1 MNGAVRYRSRDMAL
15 IAERARS
22 FGAPFAPVGPGRF
35 LPLDEPSYAV
45 LRSLAGGPF
54 AAHDVARILGEIV
67 DESLHLS
74 PPALKAALG
83 RLIEL
88 GLVADGSAERGAA
101 ADPGPRSYGRTAL
114 GEAVMVA
121 ESGRRRRAA
130 PPELG
135 DFLAA
140 GRMRIA

>member
-1 MNGAVRYRSRDMAL
+1 MAL

-22 FGAPFAPVGPGRF
+22 SDGPFAPPRPERF

-45 LRSLAGGPF
+45 LRSLAGGPY
-54 AAHDVARILGEIV
+54 AAHEVARILGEIV

-74 PPALKAALG
+74 PPGLKTALAG
-83 RLIEL
+83 LIEL
-88 GLVADGSAERGAA
+88 GLVSEGARERGAA
-101 ADPGPRSYGRTAL
+101 AGPGPRSYGQTAL
-114 GEAVMVA
+114 GEAVMAA
-121 ESGRRRRAA
+121 ESGRRCRSG

-135 DFLAA
+135 AFLVA